1 MIKNK
6 HTDLTASSLR
16 IFENNF
22 FSCTYAFS
30 TIVLQISV
38 KELRLDLGEDRIVI
52 ESTSKNYLLD
62 IFIPLVIRQSSCT
75 STFNKST
82 KVSSCYDSNTFCL
95 NMYFISDF
103 NSNNASRRRLNL
115 LNVSY
120 H

>member
-6 HTDLTASSLR
+6 HTHLTAFSLR
-16 IFENNF
+16 IFRKQIF
-22 FSCTYAFS
+22 FTYSFS